1 MRDFF
6 TKGCLRNV
14 FLVLFDT
21 LYIKGYYN
29 QSDPGSDEE
38 IISTQKNY
46 LNTLTEM
53 LHLCK
58 LLDPSHP
65 QIDELIQKMKEKR
78 AEFYGCKL

>member
-6 TKGCLRNV
+6 SKECLRNV
-14 FLVLFDT
+14 FLAFFGT
-21 LYIKGYYN
+21 LYIKCYYN
-29 QSDPGSDEE
+29 QDDPGLDEE

-46 LNTLTEM
+46 LNTLTEL